1 MPLVRPYYLQIL
13 YGGEEEM
20 NCPICGAPMDYEKED
35 GEWLWM
41 CTECGYEELDEVDDD
56 ED

>member
-1 MPLVRPYYLQIL
+1 
-13 YGGEEEM
+13 M